1 MTEIFTVEEVNL
13 MCIFAGPSGANT
25 TSRSALLTDLI
36 EAVADFEDELFEI
49 AAPLIERLSQMSD
62 AEFAALEL
70 YPEYDDY
77 EEMED

>member
-13 MCIFAGPSGANT
+13 MCIFDT
-25 TSRSALLTDLI
+25 TSRSTLLTDLI
-36 EAVADFEDELFEI
+36 DAVTDFEDELFEI
-49 AAPLIERLSQMSD
+49 AVPLIERLSKMSD

-77 EEMED
+77 EEQED